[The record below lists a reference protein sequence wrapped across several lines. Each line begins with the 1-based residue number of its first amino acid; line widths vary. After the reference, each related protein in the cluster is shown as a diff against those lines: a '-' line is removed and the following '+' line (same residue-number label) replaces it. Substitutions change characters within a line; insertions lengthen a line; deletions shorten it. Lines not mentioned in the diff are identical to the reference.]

1 MDLEEVR
8 IKLSREALKDLED
21 YIRSAEVIGLGSGS
35 TIKYF
40 INELIKRELHRGKIV
55 VSTSIDTTLY
65 ALSLGLK
72 NIADIAA
79 VNYVDIYIDGAD
91 EVSSKLDL
99 VKGRGGAFIG
109 EKIVA
114 ARSKHRFY
122 IVDYTKYT
130 KSPYLLYSPI
140 PVAVVSKAIPWIL
153 RELELNGFFKPIIR
167 AGKGKLLPIITDEGF
182 PIIDLV
188 YEKPISDA
196 DTLNKALKSIIGVV
210 ETGLFP
216 NKLVSKVYVG
226 YTDRVEIVEKT

>member
-72 NIADIAA
+72 NIADLAA

-109 EKIVA
+109 EKLVA

-167 AGKGKLLPIITDEGF
+167 AGKGKLLPIITDEG
-182 PIIDLV
+182 
-188 YEKPISDA
+188 
-196 DTLNKALKSIIGVV
+196 
-210 ETGLFP
+210 
-216 NKLVSKVYVG
+216 
-226 YTDRVEIVEKT
+226 